1 MVFAQKYIA
10 QLTVPKGEQKA
21 HIQRYMTDLV
31 YIFMIQNLDV
41 FMMQYNFVK
50 GNRDALKNS
59 TNSFLFT
66 KVYCAINYAIGE
78 QKAHIQRYMVD
89 LYLKFEHDNAR
100 KCIYWK
106 TLKSTEV
113 MFGGRAG

>member
-10 QLTVPKGEQKA
+10 QLTLPKGDQKA
-21 HIQRYMTDLV
+21 HIQRYM
-31 YIFMIQNLDV
+31 ISKCH
-41 FMMQYNFVK
+41 FMMQNNSVK
-50 GNRDALKNS
+50 GNRDALKNL
-59 TNSFLFT
+59 TNSFSFT
-66 KVYCAINYAIGE
+66 KVYCAISYAIGE